1 MKVVIFLI
9 FIGLV
14 FYVLYTQG
22 ILVVNCKK
30 AIMFVGS
37 IRGNTSCR
45 ADFKSCSGYMKRV
58 IKFKRSGA
66 YFFMLDSE
74 LEKGE
79 LEITILDSSKQTVLI
94 LNHIQQSGTIEVDER
109 QRYYLVFSFKSASG
123 KYELKWQ

>member
-1 MKVVIFLI
+1 MKVVVFLI

-22 ILVVNCKK
+22 MLVVNCKR
-30 AIMFVGS
+30 AILFVGS
-37 IRGNTSCR
+37 IRGKDSCR
-45 ADFKSCSGYMKRV
+45 ASFKSCSGYMKRV
-58 IKFKRSGA
+58 IKFERSRA
-66 YFFMLDSE
+66 YYFMLDSE

-79 LEITILDSSKQTVLI
+79 LEIAILDSSKQPVLM
-94 LNHIQQSGTIEVDER
+94 LNHIQQSGTIEVDAR